1 MTHAILILAHKQI
14 NQLFRLIRYFS
25 RKCYVFIHIDKK
37 QDIGMEEEKILYA
50 YPQVKFISRE
60 YNVNW
65 GGTSVLESELH
76 LLRVAVQNSDADY
89 FHLISGQDYP
99 IRPLDYFLDFFE
111 RGKGKEYIS
120 YVHLPHPRWEG
131 NTFHRLQYYYPY
143 DFAIGQDNPREWVK
157 EQVRQQRS
165 KGAKRPIPDEFDHLY
180 GSSQWFSI
188 TRKAA
193 TTLLDYTDNSP
204 SLYKKMWMT
213 FAPEECY
220 VATVLVNLMNHD
232 SIVPWN
238 HRFIRWKYE
247 NGNRPANLG
256 CEHFRYLLEN
266 EYLMARKIEL
276 PCSLSL
282 LNLIDKYLH
291 QDNQVE
297 IQQSGKWLYNGFM
310 KYKYDKKFAEYVARM
325 WYEVDARTGIDM
337 GCGSGIYVAHWRNRG
352 LSFAGYDANPNT
364 EVLSS
369 MLLPDGDIPCG
380 VADLTEKLGVENRF
394 DIVVCKDVLPYIP
407 TEFEQIAIGNLA
419 KLSARF
425 IILSWEVSDELVEL
439 AHRQVNEKTL
449 IALFEKVYFEKDIYM
464 TANLHAMLNRKSCC
478 VFARS
483 EQQ

>member
-14 NQLFRLIRYFS
+14 NHLSRLIRYFS

-37 QDIGMEEEKILYA
+37 QDFGIEEEKFLYA
-50 YPQVKFISRE
+50 YPQVKFISRK
-60 YNVNW
+60 YSVNW

-111 RGKGKEYIS
+111 RGKDKEYIS

-143 DFAIGQDNPREWVK
+143 DYAAGQENPREWVK

-204 SLYKKMWMT
+204 SLYRKMWMT

-220 VATVLVNLMNHD
+220 VATVLVNLMDHNN
-232 SIVPWN
+232 IVPWN

-276 PCSLSL
+276 PCSHPL

-297 IQQSGKWLYNGFM
+297 IQQSGKWVYNGFI

-325 WYEVDARTGIDM
+325 WCEVDARTGVDM
-337 GCGSGIYVAHWRNRG
+337 GCGSGIYVAHWRNQG

-380 VADLTEKLGVENRF
+380 VADLTEELMVENRF

-439 AHRQVNEKTL
+439 AHRQVSEISL
-449 IALFEKVYFEKDIYM
+449 ITLFEKVYFEKDIYM
-464 TANLHAMLNRKSCC
+464 IANLRTMLNRKSCC
-478 VFARS
+478 VFTRS
-483 EQQ
+483 EQK